1 MLVYRYVL
9 LKERNMLLTLEH
21 EANKFRYV
29 MPAPD
34 RMRKVSEL
42 EKSSMKHGL
51 VQASQQHMVPQD
63 LTLEQSWC
71 SLCIVTEFK
80 LLRSFTEGHY

>member
-1 MLVYRYVL
+1 MSVHKVRSWILTTRGFKVLSLFVCRYVL

-34 RMRKVSEL
+34 RMRKVSEDVIPYL
-42 EKSSMKHGL
+42 FLKDCVVETCAYNL
-51 VQASQQHMVPQD
+51 NN
-63 LTLEQSWC
+63 
-71 SLCIVTEFK
+71 
-80 LLRSFTEGHY
+80 

>member
-1 MLVYRYVL
+1 
-9 LKERNMLLTLEH
+9 MLLTLEH

-63 LTLEQSWC
+63 LTLEQS
-71 SLCIVTEFK
+71 
-80 LLRSFTEGHY
+80 